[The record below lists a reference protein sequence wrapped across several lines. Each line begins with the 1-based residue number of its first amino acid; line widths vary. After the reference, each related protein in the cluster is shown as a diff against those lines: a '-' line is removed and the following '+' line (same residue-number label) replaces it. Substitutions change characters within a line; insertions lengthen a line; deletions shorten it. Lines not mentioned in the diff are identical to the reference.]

1 MRAAWLLALMCLSSW
16 ALADIVSPAP
26 DSVRVVIYRD
36 DTSDDDYS
44 FDDDDDDLTTGL
56 AMVTELRTLD
66 LPAGD
71 SKLVLRGV
79 ADAIVPQTAVLE
91 GLPGVILESNYDHDL
106 LTPGAII
113 ARAQGERV
121 RVVHTNPATG
131 RVMQRDAFIRSGP
144 AGVVL
149 DVDGRVEA
157 LGCSGLAEKLIFERM
172 PAGLADEPTL
182 SMQVRVASA
191 GRHSIELSYLA
202 LGLDWSADYVARIH
216 PNGRKLDLEGWITLV
231 NRSSTTFADAPT
243 EVIAGTL
250 ARDRDETQPPAAIV
264 VGQQAKCWP
273 IGSFTTT
280 AMRRERDRFAGM
292 ANSPAFAQRST
303 LEEIIVTGQHSLEA
317 QVSELGDYKLYTLPI
332 PTTVAARQ
340 SKQVRFLSQADVEFE
355 RVYTYTLDATE
366 IDDADE
372 SSPQRPEITLRLQN
386 EKRTGLGR
394 PLPAGTFSVLEST
407 ETKIAA
413 LAGQDTLKDSPVG
426 VPVEIDLGR
435 AMDVWVEPR
444 IVREE
449 SIDGDNVHEDEIEIE
464 FEVRISNDKPVAIIV
479 EYRHPGDAESFRV
492 VRESRRHEMK
502 HGGPQ
507 WTLRLKPGARAV
519 LRYTIRQAD

>member
-1 MRAAWLLALMCLSSW
+1 MRATWLLTLTCLSSW
-16 ALADIVSPAP
+16 VSADVVSPGP
-26 DSVRVVIYRD
+26 DSVQVVIYRD
-36 DTSDDDYS
+36 DTSDDDYG
-44 FDDDDDDLTTGL
+44 FDNDLTTGL
-56 AMVTELRTLD
+56 AMITELRTLD

-91 GLPGVILESNYDHDL
+91 GLPGVILESNYDYDL

-113 ARAQGERV
+113 AKAQGARV
-121 RVVHTNPATG
+121 RIAHTNPATG
-131 RVMQRDAFIRSGP
+131 SVTERDAVIRSRP
-144 AGVVL
+144 EGVML

-157 LGCSGLAEKLIFERM
+157 LGCSGLAEKLIFERI

-191 GRHSIELSYLA
+191 GRHAVKLSYLA

-216 PNGRKLDLEGWITLV
+216 PDGRKLDLEGWITLV

-250 ARDRDETQPPAAIV
+250 SRDRDETQPPAATV
-264 VGQQAKCWP
+264 VEQQARCWP
-273 IGSFTTT
+273 IGSFSTT
-280 AMRRERDRFAGM
+280 AMPRERNRLATF
-292 ANSPAFAQRST
+292 ANSPVSVERYG
-303 LEEIIVTGQHSLEA
+303 LEQIIVTGQKRLEA
-317 QVSELGDYKLYTLPI
+317 QISELGDYKLYTLPI

-340 SKQVRFLSQADVEFE
+340 SKQVRFLSLSDVRFE
-355 RVYTYTLDATE
+355 RIYAYTLDEAE
-366 IDDADE
+366 IGDPDE
-372 SSPQRPEITLRLQN
+372 SSPQRPQVTLRLQN
-386 EKRTGLGR
+386 EKRAGLGR
-394 PLPAGTFSVLEST
+394 PLPAGTFSVLESADAQIT
-407 ETKIAA
+407 A

-426 VPVEIDLGR
+426 VPVEIELGQ

-444 IVREE
+444 LVRKE
-449 SIDGDNVHEDEIEIE
+449 SIDGGKAHEDEVETE
-464 FEVRISNDKPVAIIV
+464 FEVRISNDKPVAVVV

-492 VRESRRHEMK
+492 VRESRRHGMK

-507 WTLRLKPGARAV
+507 WTLHLKPGARAV